1 MLNKH
6 IAAKFVK
13 ALTSDSDIYALG
25 NRYPIHPILE
35 ESIEAKTKKIEI
47 TIVAALFVF
56 SEVYDIIK
64 IDTKLEKNILKM
76 LKISLLNKSSP
87 ENSIFDLFKNKKKI
101 INDVQKVT
109 KVYRQYKSVKENNL
123 A

>member
-1 MLNKH
+1 
-6 IAAKFVK
+6 
-13 ALTSDSDIYALG
+13 
-25 NRYPIHPILE
+25 
-35 ESIEAKTKKIEI
+35 
-47 TIVAALFVF
+47 
-56 SEVYDIIK
+56 
-64 IDTKLEKNILKM
+64 M
-76 LKISLLNKSSP
+76 LKISLLNNSSP